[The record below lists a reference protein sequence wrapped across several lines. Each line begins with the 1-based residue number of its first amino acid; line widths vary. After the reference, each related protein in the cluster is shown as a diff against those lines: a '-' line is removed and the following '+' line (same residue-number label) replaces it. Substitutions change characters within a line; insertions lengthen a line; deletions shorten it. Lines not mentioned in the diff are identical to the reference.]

1 MPGEDDTVAYNER
14 ALSDRIRGRLASLN
28 EATPPDSAEP
38 RQVEAERAVVMEKA
52 PTPPP
57 PALDDEPPPQQ
68 PADDL
73 KHKYGDLLQSYR
85 QLKARLEKHL
95 SAEAKCERL
104 LRAHFKTID
113 DLTRALD
120 VIEVQLP
127 SRSEDQE
134 LSPTEQI
141 LVNVHM
147 GVRHVRDRLYEV
159 LTDENELECI
169 DPAPGEP
176 FDSQRH
182 DAVESVPARYLDP
195 GSVAEV
201 VEVGYVFEGKTLRPA
216 KVKVTVESQ

>member
-1 MPGEDDTVAYNER
+1 MSGEENTVAYNER
-14 ALSDRIRGRLASLN
+14 ALTDRIRNRLASFS
-28 EATPPDSAEP
+28 EGAVPDSAEQ
-38 RQVEAERAVVMEKA
+38 RQVEADSVAVLEKA
-52 PTPPP
+52 APPP
-57 PALDDEPPPQQ
+57 PPVIDDEQPPEQ

-85 QLKARLEKHL
+85 KLKARLEKHL

-113 DLTRALD
+113 DLTRALN

-127 SRSEDQE
+127 PRGDGQG

-169 DPAPGEP
+169 EPATGDPY
-176 FDSQRH
+176 DSQRH
-182 DAVESVPARYLDP
+182 EAVESVPARYLDP